1 MIQDIIQK
9 TNQAMVLE
17 LDENFTAVEPG
28 HLGLDERSA
37 LWIYLSDEGIVV
49 HKNDDGM
56 LNYYGGFEYV
66 DKKNRYELGD
76 WVFYS
81 RNDEYLDSIYERW
94 ESLKKEPVYLFS

>member
-1 MIQDIIQK
+1 MIEDIIQK

-17 LDENFTAVEPG
+17 LDENFTALGPDQIEVE
-28 HLGLDERSA
+28 LGMDRRSA
-37 LWIYLSDEGIVV
+37 TTLYISNEGIVV
-49 HKNDDGM
+49 HNSLDDG
-56 LNYYGGFEYV
+56 LLCYYGGFEYV

-94 ESLKKEPVYLFS
+94 ESLKK